1 MEAIIKIVN
10 SLQEYGLLIKI
21 VGKVNEEIKQKGD
34 FLECYQ
40 IC

>member
-34 FLECYQ
+34 FLECY
-40 IC
+40 

>member
-21 VGKVNEEIKQKGD
+21 VGKANKEIKQKGD
-34 FLECYQ
+34 FLECY
-40 IC
+40 